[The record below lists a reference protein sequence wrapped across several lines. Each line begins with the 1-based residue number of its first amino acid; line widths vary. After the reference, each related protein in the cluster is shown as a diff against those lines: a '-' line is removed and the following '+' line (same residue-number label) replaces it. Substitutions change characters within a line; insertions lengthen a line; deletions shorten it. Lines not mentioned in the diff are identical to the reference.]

1 MKFIRQFA
9 SDVDYQSFIGGG
21 DNYVEP
27 HIALIKD
34 TYSVVYKRKLT
45 QPLITQTINLTGT
58 YNWVSFYLDT
68 LEGENGLKLLQQ
80 SLGNNATKISTSTN
94 ADGEHNLISTYN
106 QSTGTWDGNLTSIN
120 LKSSYQITCTNP
132 TTIEFDGYAVDYQLP
147 LPKGR
152 GLMNE

>member
-1 MKFIRQFA
+1 M
-9 SDVDYQSFIGGG
+9 
-21 DNYVEP
+21 
-27 HIALIKD
+27 IKD

-132 TTIEFDGYAVDYQLP
+132 TTIEFDGYAVDYENYKITLKTRWNFIGYP
-147 LPKGR
+147 VNKTVFYLDAIKNIVPTSF
-152 GLMNE
+152 E